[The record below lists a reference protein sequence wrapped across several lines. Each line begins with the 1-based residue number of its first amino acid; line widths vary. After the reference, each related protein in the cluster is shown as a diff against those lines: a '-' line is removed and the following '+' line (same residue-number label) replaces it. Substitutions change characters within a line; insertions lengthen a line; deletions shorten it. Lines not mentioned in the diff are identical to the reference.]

1 MLASDIIN
9 RVSRILLDVARVR
22 WTEAELIDYIN
33 DAQRQIVV
41 HRPDANARNVSV
53 ALVAGTKQ
61 ALPAGGVRFLR
72 AVRNMGASGAKPGRS
87 IRETTRE
94 ALDSERVDWHS
105 EAPNADGSVTHFV
118 FDPVDPKRYYVYP
131 QAKAGVQ
138 IEIVY
143 SAAPA
148 TVTGTGD
155 ALALDDVFINPVID
169 WVLYRSL
176 SKDADYAGN
185 MARAL
190 QHMQSFAN
198 ELGVELVASMSP
210 PAARSA
216 A

>member
-1 MLASDIIN
+1 M
-9 RVSRILLDVARVR
+9 LDVSRVR
-22 WTEAELIDYIN
+22 WTDAELIDYIN

-53 ALVAGTKQ
+53 ALAAGTKQ

-72 AVRNMGASGAKPGRS
+72 AVRNMGALGNKPGRS

-105 EAPNADGSVTHFV
+105 EAPNADGSVTHLA
-118 FDPVDPKRYYVYP
+118 FDPVNPKTYYVYP

-143 SAAPA
+143 SALP
-148 TVTGTGD
+148 TVVVGIND
-155 ALALDDVFINPVID
+155 ALALDDIYINPVID
-169 WVLYRSL
+169 WVLYRSY

-185 MARAL
+185 MGRAL
-190 QHMQSFAN
+190 QHMQSFAT
-198 ELGVELVASMSP
+198 ELGVEMAAAMSP